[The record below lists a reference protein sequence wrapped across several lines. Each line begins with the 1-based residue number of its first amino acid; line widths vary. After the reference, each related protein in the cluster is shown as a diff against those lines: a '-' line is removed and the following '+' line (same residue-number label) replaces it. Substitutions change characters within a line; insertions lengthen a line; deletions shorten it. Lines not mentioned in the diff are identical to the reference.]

1 MDLGLK
7 DKVAI
12 VGGASKG
19 LGRAC
24 AEVLAEEGAK
34 VAMCSRTRDDLERAA
49 DEIRGRVGADVVTF
63 AGDLD
68 QHDTIRNLVSTTVSR
83 YGRLDILVNN
93 SGGPPLARAASAT
106 EEQWATA
113 VQRSLLFFARMSRE
127 ALPHLKRQGGGRII
141 NILASTVYQPIP
153 NLALSGATRM
163 GVVAFAKSLADEVG
177 RDGILVN
184 NVCPGSLLSE
194 RMLSNV
200 TARSKELGISVEE
213 ALAQRAAETAVGR
226 VGEPRELAYLVAFLA
241 SDRSSYIT
249 GTPRHD
255 VPVRVEVVV
264 DGGGVDR
271 DVGMM
276 AVEGGQPLGTRQQA
290 DELDRARVRV
300 PQTVH
305 GRHRGVAGGQHG
317 VDDDRVT
324 ALHLLRHLEVVLDGD
339 QRLGI
344 AIQAHVTDPCAGQQ
358 AEHAVQ
364 DADARPQDRDQHDL
378 LAVQHGRGHAGQR
391 RVDGHRVRAHVPRH
405 LVGQQHAD
413 LGEEIAERR
422 CARALHAHQAELVLY
437 QRMVDDVNLTRHEHG
452 LLRLRSA
459 RMARHITVPSL
470 STLMGGAPSRR

>member
-249 GTPRHD
+249 GTTML
-255 VPVRVEVVV
+255 V
-264 DGGGVDR
+264 DGG
-271 DVGMM
+271 
-276 AVEGGQPLGTRQQA
+276 L
-290 DELDRARVRV
+290 VRS
-300 PQTVH
+300 
-305 GRHRGVAGGQHG
+305 
-317 VDDDRVT
+317 
-324 ALHLLRHLEVVLDGD
+324 VL
-339 QRLGI
+339 
-344 AIQAHVTDPCAGQQ
+344 
-358 AEHAVQ
+358 
-364 DADARPQDRDQHDL
+364 
-378 LAVQHGRGHAGQR
+378 
-391 RVDGHRVRAHVPRH
+391 
-405 LVGQQHAD
+405 
-413 LGEEIAERR
+413 
-422 CARALHAHQAELVLY
+422 
-437 QRMVDDVNLTRHEHG
+437 
-452 LLRLRSA
+452 
-459 RMARHITVPSL
+459 
-470 STLMGGAPSRR
+470 